1 MKLIIV
7 TVLLL
12 ATTVNMAFAACEPI
26 KYEQIEDLE
35 KDELAKW
42 YCETVAVWLR
52 AKHDDE
58 EAIKAGK
65 YPNGRQE
72 GQCYKTKE
80 LLLRAYKNKSDE
92 PLKCEGGQK

>member
-12 ATTVNMAFAACEPI
+12 ATTVNMGFAACEPI